1 MIKDIEHLAPIV
13 KISED
18 LAKPWKSLSI
28 ILSGI
33 IAILLLIIT
42 GLTMQTVDVELSA
55 EDLQAAVL
63 EHSMK
68 KGK

>member
-1 MIKDIEHLAPIV
+1 MIKDIENLAPIV
-13 KISED
+13 KIAED
-18 LAKPWKSLSI
+18 IAKPWKYLST
-28 ILSGI
+28 ILSVI

-68 KGK
+68 EGK

>member
-1 MIKDIEHLAPIV
+1 MIKDIENLAPIV
-13 KISED
+13 KIAED
-18 LAKPWKSLSI
+18 IAKHWNYLSI
-28 ILSGI
+28 ILYGI